1 MRKEAKEGGEA
12 WTVWKLEQAVL
23 VSTSKACGGGSLSK
37 HDDRCFFFCFFSLRG
52 CWHEVAL
59 MKEFPVD
66 FWNVRR
72 ILSMNFRLQAILP
85 FWAFIRLG

>member
-1 MRKEAKEGGEA
+1 
-12 WTVWKLEQAVL
+12 
-23 VSTSKACGGGSLSK
+23 
-37 HDDRCFFFCFFSLRG
+37 
-52 CWHEVAL
+52 